1 VRGVE
6 TEQSW
11 IKKVHRHLLKQLEGE
26 FPAMACSSTSEDL
39 GSDGKIHID
48 TPFSRLLGKPPIM
61 VVRMTPTTVKASFV
75 SAVL

>member
-1 VRGVE
+1 
-6 TEQSW
+6 
-11 IKKVHRHLLKQLEGE
+11 
-26 FPAMACSSTSEDL
+26 MACSSASEDL